1 MSEKCSDRAL
11 ISTVREHTLR
21 LVVRPAH
28 RLEYRKLYSEWLSN
42 FAVVQWGEADDGE
55 NHIRPS
61 RAWRGQVLAAYWRL
75 ARGWLVYVF
84 VQELEAGGFWYFW
97 GVSIIALA
105 GSDRS
110 ASHAVGLQA
119 ARRVLLGPKQT
130 KSDLVPHAPF
140 LYGQTY
146 VLLTQLRKSVNAPL
160 TWAQELVG
168 IWANFS
174 PFSSRA
180 IGQPPHYLV
189 HCRKRLDL
197 CRRLV
202 LVCLLTS

>member
-11 ISTVREHTLR
+11 ISAVGEHTLR
-21 LVVRPAH
+21 LVVGPAH
-28 RLEYRKLYSEWLSN
+28 RLEHRKLHSERLSN
-42 FAVVQWGEADDGE
+42 FAVVRWGEADDGE
-55 NHIRPS
+55 NHLRPS
-61 RAWRGQVLAAYWRL
+61 RARWGQVLAAYWRL

-84 VQELEAGGFWYFW
+84 VQELEAGGLWDSW

-140 LYGQTY
+140 LRGQNY
-146 VLLTQLRKSVNAPL
+146 VLLTQLRESVNAPL
-160 TWAQELVG
+160 TWAQELAG
-168 IWANFS
+168 ILANYS

-180 IGQPPHYLV
+180 IGRPFH
-189 HCRKRLDL
+189 
-197 CRRLV
+197 
-202 LVCLLTS
+202 